1 MLEIKISNMQHCDNR
16 NVTGHTNRMQ
26 RHVAKIFLFMRQIV
40 VQREKIFKRRFVYL
54 TIPAIICAER
64 MNAMIKILARQLT
77 LDLYNCDT
85 SRLSGV
91 DEIKSTLA
99 SVVGNE
105 PRLSSEV
112 IDEGHCS
119 IIGAFAAGHIALHVY
134 KELRYVAVDIFTCAD
149 SDEPEELA
157 KAIRQYFRPE
167 KIKSTFLKRGDF
179 GLEREIKPKIKVRV
193 APLRKV
199 KNAGARVVKK
209 LVRRGKEDN

>member
-1 MLEIKISNMQHCDNR
+1 M
-16 NVTGHTNRMQ
+16 
-26 RHVAKIFLFMRQIV
+26 
-40 VQREKIFKRRFVYL
+40 
-54 TIPAIICAER
+54 
-64 MNAMIKILARQLT
+64 KILARQLT

-85 SRLSGV
+85 SRLGGV
-91 DEIKSTLA
+91 DEIKSTLT

-105 PRLSSEV
+105 PRLCSEV
-112 IDEGHCS
+112 LDEGHCS

-157 KAIRQYFRPE
+157 KIIRQYFRPE

-199 KNAGARVVKK
+199 KNAGAKVVKK
-209 LVRRGKEDN
+209 LVRRGKE